1 MRIFGREII
10 LWKILEN
17 TQIFLAE
24 ILENTQIF
32 SVCKGKSFKT
42 PDKTLSFCPYRAQG
56 GLRLYPGCY
65 PGLGASAPSGR
76 VGQGISDIKLRLST
90 LSASRK

>member
-32 SVCKGKSFKT
+32 LAKILENTQIFSVCKGKSFKT
-42 PDKTLSFCPYRAQG
+42 PDKTVAVPQ
-56 GLRLYPGCY
+56 
-65 PGLGASAPSGR
+65 SGH
-76 VGQGISDIKLRLST
+76 K
-90 LSASRK
+90 K

>member
-1 MRIFGREII
+1 MIRIFGREII

-32 SVCKGKSFKT
+32 LAKILENTQIFSVCKGKSFKT
-42 PDKTLSFCPYRAQG
+42 PDKT
-56 GLRLYPGCY
+56 
-65 PGLGASAPSGR
+65 
-76 VGQGISDIKLRLST
+76 
-90 LSASRK
+90 

>member
-1 MRIFGREII
+1 MPFGGA
-10 LWKILEN
+10 KILEN

-24 ILENTQIF
+24 IFENTQIFLVEILENTQIFLVEILENTQFF

-56 GLRLYPGCY
+56 
-65 PGLGASAPSGR
+65 
-76 VGQGISDIKLRLST
+76 
-90 LSASRK
+90 

>member
-1 MRIFGREII
+1 LENTQIF
-10 LWKILEN
+10 LAKILEN
-17 TQIFLAE
+17 TQIFLAK

-65 PGLGASAPSGR
+65 PWLGVSAPSIIFALGK
-76 VGQGISDIKLRLST
+76 IKR
-90 LSASRK
+90 

>member
-32 SVCKGKSFKT
+32 LAKILENTQIFSVCKGKSFKT
-42 PDKTLSFCPYRAQG
+42 PDKNKAFAL
-56 GLRLYPGCY
+56 
-65 PGLGASAPSGR
+65 SGR
-76 VGQGISDIKLRLST
+76 KADCAYTQGVT
-90 LSASRK
+90 LG